1 MNLLEKISNLI
12 VLFGSALIAT
22 LAFGFTACSEDD
34 DDPNDMISGSNN
46 NYSISYT
53 NSSADTSRG
62 YKTTTFKHAG
72 SLVQITMNSD
82 STKGAMGY
90 IWDLESNSSRAVAAP
105 RVFCIAGF
113 NYNYTAEGKVAYYVS
128 RYKNVVDIEA
138 SNFGTDSPI
147 TYNGTAYTAEE
158 NAKIALSTKNSF
170 TPTKDSSGN
179 VVVTIDVYEDG
190 VWSWND
196 AKTER
201 KYTSYNGGYVV
212 EIYDG
217 AVTLS
222 EIANGTATAVDSTSF
237 TASELGYTVS
247 DSSKSVVSQFN
258 GAVYANVYANST
270 LNGSWKYLETYKS
283 ADVVEE

>member
-1 MNLLEKISNLI
+1 
-12 VLFGSALIAT
+12 
-22 LAFGFTACSEDD
+22 
-34 DDPNDMISGSNN
+34 MISGSNN

-53 NSSADTSRG
+53 NTSDDTSRG

-72 SLVQITMNSD
+72 SLCQITLNSD
-82 STKGAMGY
+82 SSEGAMGY

-113 NYNYTAEGKVAYYVS
+113 NYNHTATGKVAYYVS

-138 SNFGTDSPI
+138 ENFGTTSSI
-147 TYNGTAYTAEE
+147 TYNGTSYTATE
-158 NAKIALSTKNSF
+158 NEKIALSPSNSF

-179 VVVTIDVYEDG
+179 VVVTFDVYEDG
-190 VWSWND
+190 TWSWND
-196 AKTER
+196 SKTKR
-201 KYTSYNGGYVV
+201 VYTSYNGGYVV
-212 EIYDG
+212 DIYDG

-222 EIANGTATAVDSTSF
+222 QIATGSVTAKDSATFS
-237 TASELGYTVS
+237 ASELGYDVT

-270 LNGSWKYLETYKS
+270 VNGSWKYLETYKS

>member
-1 MNLLEKISNLI
+1 
-12 VLFGSALIAT
+12 
-22 LAFGFTACSEDD
+22 
-34 DDPNDMISGSNN
+34 MITGSNN

-53 NSSADTSRG
+53 NSSSDTSRG

-72 SLVQITMNSD
+72 SLCQITLNSG

-138 SNFGTDSPI
+138 SNFGTNTAI
-147 TYNGTAYTAEE
+147 TYNGTSYTAEE
-158 NAKIALSTKNSF
+158 NEKIKLSSDNSF
-170 TPTKDSSGN
+170 TPTKDSNGN

-190 VWSWND
+190 TWSWND
-196 AKTER
+196 AKTKR
-201 KYTSYNGGYVV
+201 VYTSYNGGYVV
-212 EIYDG
+212 NIYDG
-217 AVTLS
+217 AVELS
-222 EIANGTATAVDSTSF
+222 QIANGTAAKVTATF
-237 TASELGYTVS
+237 TADELGYTVS
-247 DSSKSVVSQFN
+247 DATKSVVSQFN